1 MTPISFILTFCGLRL
16 APLLRPCLR
25 AVLLLAVRGG
35 VEAAV
40 HVGDGAEVL
49 QEERAGQV
57 VVVVLVVDDLGR
69 GRTQVGHPAG
79 RGTRNV
85 TVFGNND
92 SIVLF
97 ISFNLYGRYEIALEL
112 GKAEGTMGSLRVL
125 ANQLAMAD
133 ESKNGRL

>member
-1 MTPISFILTFCGLRL
+1 MAPITNILTLRGLRL
-16 APLLRPCLR
+16 APLLRPCLC

-69 GRTQVGHPAG
+69 GRAQVGHPAG
-79 RGTRNV
+79 IGMRKSS
-85 TVFGNND
+85 VFG
-92 SIVLF
+92 SV
-97 ISFNLYGRYEIALEL
+97 
-112 GKAEGTMGSLRVL
+112 
-125 ANQLAMAD
+125 
-133 ESKNGRL
+133 